1 MSIKKILFTLP
12 VISLLAL
19 NVQAAENTNNKAATP
34 QATTQKAKEDPN
46 LAAFNRNV
54 RIQLIQRAN
63 AVQNE
68 QNVVV
73 LTYEVSNV
81 GKSKIK
87 NVNWIS
93 AFTLN
98 DEVFFLQEVQ
108 TQLDQAISAKKKEN
122 ITVILPFDKLPENA
136 KAAFGKLETP
146 VGHLTVAKQIDFTN
160 GKKIIV
166 KQ

>member
-19 NVQAAENTNNKAATP
+19 NVQAAEKTNNKATTP

-54 RIQLIQRAN
+54 RINLLQRGN
-63 AVQNE
+63 ATQDNP
-68 QNVVV
+68 NVVV
-73 LTYEVSNV
+73 LTYEVSNI
-81 GKSKIK
+81 GKNRIK
-87 NVNWIS
+87 NLNWVS

-136 KAAFGKLETP
+136 KAVFGSLESP
-146 VGHLTVAKQIDFTN
+146 VGHLTIAKQIDFTN
-160 GKKIIV
+160 GKKITV

>member
-19 NVQAAENTNNKAATP
+19 NVQAAENTTNKAATP

-98 DEVFFLQEVQ
+98 DEVFFLQEIQ
-108 TQLDQAISAKKKEN
+108 TQLEKAISAKKKEN

-136 KAAFGKLETP
+136 KAVFGKLETP

>member
-1 MSIKKILFTLP
+1 MSIKKMLFTLP

-46 LAAFNRNV
+46 LAAFNQNV

-122 ITVILPFDKLPENA
+122 ITVILPFDKLPENV
-136 KAAFGKLETP
+136 KAVFGKLETP

>member
-1 MSIKKILFTLP
+1 MSIKKMLFTLP

-19 NVQAAENTNNKAATP
+19 NVQAAEKTNNKAATP
-34 QATTQKAKEDPN
+34 QVTTQKAKEDPN
-46 LAAFNRNV
+46 LAAFNQNV

-122 ITVILPFDKLPENA
+122 ITVILPFDKLPENV
-136 KAAFGKLETP
+136 KAVFGKLETP

>member
-1 MSIKKILFTLP
+1 MSIKKMLFTLP

-46 LAAFNRNV
+46 LAAFNQNV

-98 DEVFFLQEVQ
+98 DQAFFFQEVQ
-108 TQLDQAISAKKKEN
+108 TQLEKAISAKKKEN

-136 KAAFGKLETP
+136 KAVFGKLETP